1 MADVVPFLLAG
12 APRSTDEAVE
22 VRTPYDGELLARV
35 AVPAEADVESAL
47 ASAQATREAGAALS
61 AATRAEALAHVSR
74 RLVERRAEVSELI
87 VREGGKPWK
96 WAAAEADRAAVTF
109 RWAAEEARRID
120 GEMLRLDTD
129 GYLGSR
135 LGLVRR
141 FPAGVVLGITPFNF
155 PVNLVAH
162 KLAPALA
169 AGCPTIIKPAPATP
183 LGALL
188 LGDLVAETDLP
199 PGLLSVLPLPNDR
212 ASALVTDDRV
222 AHVSFTGSTAVG
234 WSLKAAAPRKRFTL
248 ELGGNAAAVVHSDA
262 DLDHAVARIVF
273 GGYYQ
278 AGQSCVS
285 VQRVLVH
292 EDVYDGVLARLA
304 ASVEKLQTGDPMD
317 RATDVGPLINRA
329 ALDRVA
335 AWVDAAVADGATAV
349 VGGHRRDPFYEPTL
363 LVDVPRAQPAWCE
376 EMFGPVVAL
385 ASYRSFD
392 EAVAEVNA
400 SPYGLQAG
408 VFSRDLDLAFRAHA
422 RLEVGGVIVND
433 VSAFRADQMP
443 YGGVKASGEGREGLR
458 YAIEAMTEPRILV
471 LSGVPL

>member
-1 MADVVPFLLAG
+1 MVDAVPFLLAG
-12 APRSTDEAVE
+12 AHRSADGAAE
-22 VRTPYDGELLARV
+22 VRSPYDGQLVARV
-35 AVPAEADVESAL
+35 AVPTEGDVESAL
-47 ASAQATREAGAALS
+47 AAAHAAREAGAALS
-61 AATRAEALAHVSR
+61 AAARAEALAHVSR
-74 RLVERRAEVSELI
+74 RLAERRDEVTELI

-120 GEMLRLDTD
+120 GELLRLDTD

-188 LGDLVAETDLP
+188 LGDLVTETDLP
-199 PGLLSVLPLPNDR
+199 PGLLSVLPVPNER
-212 ASALVTDDRV
+212 AADLVTDERV
-222 AHVSFTGSTAVG
+222 AHVSFTGSTAIG
-234 WSLKAAAPRKRFTL
+234 WSLKSAAPRKRFTL

-262 DLDHAVARIVF
+262 DLEHAVARIVF

-292 EDVYDGVLARLA
+292 EDMYDDVLERLA
-304 ASVEKLQTGDPMD
+304 ASVEKLRTGDPMD

-329 ALDRVA
+329 AVNRVA
-335 AWVDAAVADGATAV
+335 GWVDAAVADGATAV
-349 VGGHRRDPFYEPTL
+349 VGGSRHDPFYDPTL
-363 LVDVPRAQPAWCE
+363 LVDVPRTQPAWCE
-376 EMFGPVVAL
+376 ELFGPVVAVR
-385 ASYRSFD
+385 SYR
-392 EAVAEVNA
+392 
-400 SPYGLQAG
+400 
-408 VFSRDLDLAFRAHA
+408 
-422 RLEVGGVIVND
+422 
-433 VSAFRADQMP
+433 
-443 YGGVKASGEGREGLR
+443 
-458 YAIEAMTEPRILV
+458 
-471 LSGVPL
+471 